1 MADDTGCEAIIY
13 GAAVISVK
21 INNDIWRLRVLLLS
35 KWKRLL
41 VVLKKAT
48 TEMWVAIEGCVVLV
62 DALEHKILAL
72 LSLLLVVF
80 DHNLQRTFG
89 FQDVE
94 FFIYGRPGHYACK
107 SYNLKKSKYSLL
119 LLVHTLFFEK

>member
-1 MADDTGCEAIIY
+1 
-13 GAAVISVK
+13 
-21 INNDIWRLRVLLLS
+21 
-35 KWKRLL
+35 
-41 VVLKKAT
+41 
-48 TEMWVAIEGCVVLV
+48 MWVAIKGCVVLV

-94 FFIYGRPGHYACK
+94 FFIYGRLLSPFF
-107 SYNLKKSKYSLL
+107 SYSYSCVLSAAHL
-119 LLVHTLFFEK
+119 SSNHSSCLRLPSQP